1 MTSYPAV
8 ARPGPG
14 SSQDDA
20 VPSATPSAPDNANPL
35 RSGAETVST
44 VHLRNIPLL
53 QGVDEHD
60 LRQIDIALKIRSYEK
75 GAHIIHKGSIGLHL
89 VFVLTGRV
97 QAVDFTEDGK
107 EVGFSIL
114 EPGDYFGE
122 LSIIDGEPRSASV
135 IAIERSSLAFLPKLQ
150 ALSLIYNNPLVAERV
165 IKRMAASIRSA
176 TTQQSI
182 LSIPRAF
189 SRVYAVLERFTR
201 ESPGGL
207 IVIERMPTQQE
218 IAIMSN
224 TSRET
229 VSRSI
234 RVLINEGAIERD
246 RRRLIILRPDVFKRA
261 TEGKKFEAS
270 TRGGTGKIYRP
281 L

>member
-1 MTSYPAV
+1 MPT
-8 ARPGPG
+8 
-14 SSQDDA
+14 
-20 VPSATPSAPDNANPL
+20 ATPPVAANENQP
-35 RSGAETVST
+35 RPGAETVT
-44 VHLRNIPLL
+44 TAHLRNIPLL
-53 QGVDEHD
+53 QGVDGHS
-60 LRQIDIALKIRSYEK
+60 LRQVAVALKVRTYEK
-75 GAHIIHKGSIGLHL
+75 GAHIIHKGSIGDHL
-89 VFVLTGRV
+89 AFVLTGRA

-135 IAIERSSLAFLPKLQ
+135 VAIERSLLAFLPRLQ
-150 ALSLIYNNPLVAERV
+150 ALPLIYNNPLVAERV

-176 TTQQSI
+176 TMQQSI

-189 SRVYAVLERFTR
+189 KRVYAVLERFMR
-201 ESPGGL
+201 ENPGGL
-207 IVIERMPTQQE
+207 VAIERMPTQQE

-234 RVLINEGAIERD
+234 RALMDEGVVERD
-246 RRRLIILRPDVFKRA
+246 GRRLIIRKPDALRQA
-261 TEGKKFEAS
+261 TEGEKVAEKTGCSAR
-270 TRGGTGKIYRP
+270 TRPISAP